1 MFLFLIVLQLIL
13 IHSNIIN
20 DTVIISL
27 TTNSKNINNAENVI
41 DSILKQNVDNLFYK
55 IILIL
60 SKYDFKNKNI
70 LPNKLL
76 SL

>member
-60 SKYDFKNKNI
+60 SKYDFKKKI
-70 LPNKLL
+70 FC
-76 SL
+76 